1 MFMPHPGLNRW
12 VAGRGPCAQALPPHL
27 DQDAA
32 PASRAP
38 TRPRKPPEFPTG
50 QEPPQCPAELGAR
63 KHQEDANPE
72 PVSRWKHARTCGP
85 CTVLRAQ
92 PRAPLCPGREPGSTG
107 SDRLLPPPPGRRRLR
122 SHGEQGTRLGRRH
135 RRRRCAALVVGPG
148 FHRAGGKPRAA
159 DGAECPTPRVPG
171 GRAATTPASAWPL
184 EPPDHPTAELDAALL
199 SQGLREKVGLSCSPV
214 TPPGPG
220 ARGPGAGAAV
230 GGALPARLPS
240 PSVLDAPSAHPG
252 SLESQTRWPSALAL
266 LSPPCPASRSLRGLL
281 APGARAGVQ
290 GVPCLRRC

>member
-159 DGAECPTPRVPG
+159 DGAECPIPRVLG
-171 GRAATTPASAWPL
+171 GRAATTPASAWPM

-220 ARGPGAGAAV
+220 ARGPGPLWV
-230 GGALPARLPS
+230 GPFRRVSRARASSMPPLPTLG
-240 PSVLDAPSAHPG
+240 L
-252 SLESQTRWPSALAL
+252 W
-266 LSPPCPASRSLRGLL
+266 SLR
-281 APGARAGVQ
+281 RAGRQPWPCCPLFARPHARSEGCWLQ
-290 GVPCLRRC
+290 GPGPVSEVSRV

>member
-171 GRAATTPASAWPL
+171 GRAATTSASAWPL
-184 EPPDHPTAELDAALL
+184 EPPDRPTAELDAALL
-199 SQGLREKVGLSCSPV
+199 SQGLWEKVGLSCSPV
-214 TPPGPG
+214 TPPGP
-220 ARGPGAGAAV
+220 GAAV

-281 APGARAGVQ
+281 APGARAGVR